1 MMLFDADVQRYI
13 ISLCPPSQRMEEE
26 DWFLVATINELGL
39 GVLEEEDE
47 KELGQEGKKRET

>member
-1 MMLFDADVQRYI
+1 MLFDADVQRYI
-13 ISLCPPSQRMEEE
+13 ISLRPPSQWMEEE